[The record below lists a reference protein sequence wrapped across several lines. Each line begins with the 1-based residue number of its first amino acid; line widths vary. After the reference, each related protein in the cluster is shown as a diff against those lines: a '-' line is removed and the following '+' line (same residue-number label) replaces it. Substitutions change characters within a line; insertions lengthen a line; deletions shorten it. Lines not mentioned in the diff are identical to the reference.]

1 MSSSIILSCLFR
13 IELVGVGFGFWLT
26 GRLGR
31 SWVGAW
37 HWWLGK
43 LGCAWHGV
51 WEWVVVVMLD
61 DVVRGWNNWMCIQ
74 QGVTILLYMIK
85 GLAFSICLF
94 IYLRKSGNVFQHLN
108 VRYLD
113 PHCKA

>member
-1 MSSSIILSCLFR
+1 MGSDLC
-13 IELVGVGFGFWLT
+13 FGL
-26 GRLGR
+26 RA
-31 SWVGAW
+31 SWAVHG
-37 HWWLGK
+37 WLGK
-43 LGCAWHGV
+43 LGGAWHG
-51 WEWVVVVMLD
+51 WVVVVMLD